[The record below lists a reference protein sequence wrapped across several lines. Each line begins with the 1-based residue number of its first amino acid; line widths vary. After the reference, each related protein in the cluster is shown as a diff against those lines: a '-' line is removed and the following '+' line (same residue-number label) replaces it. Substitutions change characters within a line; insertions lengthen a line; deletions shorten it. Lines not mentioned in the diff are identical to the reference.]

1 MSVTDA
7 IIDTAADVM
16 RFYVT
21 PKWVAEF
28 YGVDKL
34 RVYRAI
40 KAQKL
45 KAIRVRGG
53 SLVLDTRQLPS
64 RFPR

>member
-1 MSVTDA
+1 MSATDT
-7 IIDTAADVM
+7 IIDTAADVL

-21 PKWVAEF
+21 PSWVAEF
-28 YGVDKL
+28 YAVDKL

-40 KAQKL
+40 KARKL
-45 KAIRVRGG
+45 IAHRVRGG